1 MEFVSTMQLIFATHN
16 QHKLLEVSKLI
27 NSNVQLLSLND
38 INYTQEIEETA
49 NTIEENASLK
59 AWHIYNHT
67 GNNCFGDDSG
77 LEIEALNM
85 EPGVYSAR
93 YAGMHKSD
101 SDKIKK
107 VLHEMS
113 NITNRVA
120 QFKTIISLVIDGEE
134 HIFEG
139 IIKGSISEKAIGTN
153 GFGYD
158 PIFIPKGYN
167 ISFAEM
173 SLDEKNKIS
182 HRSIA
187 VGKLVNFLNLRY
199 GL

>member
-27 NSNVQLLSLND
+27 SPNIQLLSLSD
-38 INYTQEIEETA
+38 IKYAQEIEETA
-49 NTIEENASLK
+49 DTIEKNASLK
-59 AWHIYNHT
+59 AWHIYNYT

-93 YAGMHKSD
+93 YAGEHKSD
-101 SDKIKK
+101 SDNIKK

-113 NITNRVA
+113 SKTNRVA
-120 QFKTIISLVIDGEE
+120 QFKTIISLVINGEE

-139 IIKGSISEKAIGTN
+139 IIKGSISEKATGTN

-167 ISFAEM
+167 TSFAEM
-173 SLDEKNKIS
+173 SLEEKNKIS

-187 VGKLVNFLNLRY
+187 VGKLVNFLNHHYSL
-199 GL
+199 

>member
-1 MEFVSTMQLIFATHN
+1 MEFINTMQLIFATQN
-16 QHKLLEVSKLI
+16 QHKLFEVTKLI
-27 NSNVQLLSLND
+27 DLSIQLLSLND
-38 INYTQEIEETA
+38 INYTPEIEETA
-49 NTIEENASLK
+49 STIEENASLK

-93 YAGMHKSD
+93 YAGVHKSD
-101 SDKIKK
+101 SDNIKK
-107 VLHEMS
+107 VLHEMKS
-113 NITNRVA
+113 KTNRAA
-120 QFKTIISLVIDGEE
+120 QFKTIVSLVMEGKE

-139 IIKGSISEKAIGTN
+139 IIQGSIAEKPKGVN

-158 PIFIPKGYN
+158 PIFIPKGQRLT
-167 ISFAEM
+167 FAEM
-173 SLDEKNKIS
+173 SIKKKNRIS

-187 VGKLVNFLNLRY
+187 VGKLVNFLNHRNSL
-199 GL
+199 

>member
-1 MEFVSTMQLIFATHN
+1 
-16 QHKLLEVSKLI
+16 
-27 NSNVQLLSLND
+27 
-38 INYTQEIEETA
+38 
-49 NTIEENASLK
+49 
-59 AWHIYNHT
+59 
-67 GNNCFGDDSG
+67 
-77 LEIEALNM
+77 
-85 EPGVYSAR
+85 
-93 YAGMHKSD
+93 
-101 SDKIKK
+101 
-107 VLHEMS
+107 MS